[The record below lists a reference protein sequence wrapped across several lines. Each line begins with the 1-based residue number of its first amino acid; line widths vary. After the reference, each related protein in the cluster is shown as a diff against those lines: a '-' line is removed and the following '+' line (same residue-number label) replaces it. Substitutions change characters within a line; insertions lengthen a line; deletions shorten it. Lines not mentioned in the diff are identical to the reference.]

1 MYNQQRK
8 ISVSINTENV
18 LLTLIYAILIKQV
31 NMLKARI
38 SFHSI
43 IRQLL
48 SKILKILMMTSCS
61 NHLCH
66 VL

>member
-61 NHLCH
+61 NQLCH